1 MNLFPRFLDRSLR
14 RQVIELPGVAAANLP
29 ASTPSP
35 APTAR
40 PCVRGKFLFVGDEKL
55 YIRGATYG
63 TFRPQPDGSE
73 VPAADV
79 VERDFALMAAT
90 GFNAVRTYTVPPL
103 WLLDAARRHGLYV
116 MIGIPVERYIGFIAE
131 RRKRGEPEIE
141 DIVRTAVRA
150 TAAHPAALCYAIGN
164 EIPAPVARWFGAR
177 RVERYLRR
185 LYRAAKAEA
194 PDCLVT

>member
-1 MNLFPRFLDRSLR
+1 NSNCNQYNQMNLFPLFLDRSLR
-14 RQVIELPGVAAANLP
+14 RQLIELPVVAAANLP

-90 GFNAVRTYTVPPL
+90 GF
-103 WLLDAARRHGLYV
+103 
-116 MIGIPVERYIGFIAE
+116 
-131 RRKRGEPEIE
+131 
-141 DIVRTAVRA
+141 
-150 TAAHPAALCYAIGN
+150 
-164 EIPAPVARWFGAR
+164 
-177 RVERYLRR
+177 
-185 LYRAAKAEA
+185 
-194 PDCLVT
+194 